1 MSGYSIDNGNA
12 EHCRRVLKLHTDDY
26 NREMIRIR
34 AQREQTAVR
43 SERDVEAK
51 HAFDLAVDVADEIK
65 NRQGESARRQQELR
79 DALNSEQERWASSR
93 PAVKA
98 AARRR
103 CLSGVPTFSSAKSSR
118 ASRDVPPGW
127 AGPPPPSVVVKRAMV
142 GRGEFEMGNG
152 EDPATGAVP
161 LRQNPTHEERRRRK
175 LEYKMLLDE
184 QSATVPLALTD
195 TLPNAVLDVDPLGK
209 QEVPS
214 SRPASRCGSPLP
226 YQNAFKPRGR
236 RSQSA
241 RGTPEPT
248 SLNYT
253 YHQWEVAEASRIKH
267 LQRWMAAHARAH
279 APTHVAD
286 FSC

>member
-1 MSGYSIDNGNA
+1 MTHLIESGNA

-26 NREMIRIR
+26 NREMIRVRTNKEESSIR
-34 AQREQTAVR
+34 N
-43 SERDVEAK
+43 ERDLEAK
-51 HAFDLAVDVADEIK
+51 YASDLASDIADELK

-79 DALNSEQERWASSR
+79 DALFAEQERWASSR
-93 PAVKA
+93 PSQKA

-103 CLSGVPTFSSAKSSR
+103 CLSGGPGGVGSGKNGR
-118 ASRDVPPGW
+118 AVRDVPPGW

-142 GRGEFEMGNG
+142 GRGEFQCGKG

-184 QSATVPLALTD
+184 QSAALAVKSQVPD
-195 TLPNAVLDVDPLGK
+195 MLPNAVADAEEPARP
-209 QEVPS
+209 E
-214 SRPASRCGSPLP
+214 SRSASRCQSPLG
-226 YQNAFKPRGR
+226 YSSGFHPRGR

-253 YHQWEVAEASRIKH
+253 YHKWEVAEASRIRH
-267 LQRWMAAHARAH
+267 LQRWMGRN
-279 APTHVAD
+279 
-286 FSC
+286 

>member
-1 MSGYSIDNGNA
+1 MGFSIESGNA
-12 EHCRRVLKLHTDDY
+12 EHCRRVLKLHTDEY

-34 AQREQTAVR
+34 AQREETNIR
-43 SERDVEAK
+43 TERDVEAK
-51 HAFDLAVDVADEIK
+51 HAFDLALDVADEMK

-79 DALNSEQERWASSR
+79 DALLHEQERWASSR
-93 PAVKA
+93 PAQKA

-103 CLSGVPTFSSAKSSR
+103 CLSGGPPGVSVKAGSAKGR
-118 ASRDVPPGW
+118 PASQCSTARDVPPGW
-127 AGPPPPSVVVKRAMV
+127 AGPPPPSLVVKRAMV
-142 GRGEFEMGNG
+142 GRGEFQIQEH

-184 QSATVPLALTD
+184 QAAMAD
-195 TLPNAVLDVDPLGK
+195 TLPNAVA
-209 QEVPS
+209 ERATTPS
-214 SRPASRCGSPLP
+214 APP
-226 YQNAFKPRGR
+226 QTTFKTIFNPRGR

-253 YHQWEVAEASRIKH
+253 YHRWEVAEASRIRH
-267 LQRWMAAHARAH
+267 LQRWMGRNQSH
-279 APTHVAD
+279 
-286 FSC
+286 